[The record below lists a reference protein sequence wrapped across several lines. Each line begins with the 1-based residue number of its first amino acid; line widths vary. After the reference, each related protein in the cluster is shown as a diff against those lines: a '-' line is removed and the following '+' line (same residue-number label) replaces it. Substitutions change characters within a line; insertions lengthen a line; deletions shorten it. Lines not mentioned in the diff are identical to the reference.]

1 MTDPAAT
8 PPGTPPLSLDDYA
21 TLARHE
27 LPSDIWD
34 FIAGGAGRERT
45 LAANE
50 AAFDTVC
57 LRPKALPGFT
67 EPDTHIRV
75 LGARWAA
82 PLGVAPVAYHELAHG
97 DGETGTARAA
107 GGLGLPLVVSTFAS
121 QSLERVARDAS
132 APLWLQMYCFRDEEV
147 ARSLAGRAAAAG
159 YEALV
164 VTVDTPFV
172 GRRLRDLRNGFQ
184 VPPHIVPA
192 NLVEGLAEGARA
204 DDAAS
209 PAAHSRTA
217 FHPALDWSVVAR
229 LREWS
234 GLPVL
239 AKGVLSGEDAW
250 AALDAGVAGIIVSN
264 HGGRQLDGAP
274 ATLEVLPEVVAAV
287 GGRCP
292 VLMDGG
298 VRHGSDIV
306 VALAFGA
313 TAVLVGRPVLHG
325 LAVDGTA
332 GVHAVLSL
340 LMRELA
346 DTMALT
352 GRATVDAVDV
362 SVLAPR
368 AMHLRHLDLPY
379 RPKEQR

>member
-1 MTDPAAT
+1 MTFPAAT
-8 PPGTPPLSLDDYA
+8 AGPPPLTLDDYA
-21 TLARHE
+21 TLARRQ
-27 LPSDIWD
+27 LPRQDWD

-50 AAFDTVC
+50 ASFDTVS
-57 LRPKALPGFT
+57 LRPRALPGRT
-67 EPDTHIRV
+67 EPDTQVRI
-75 LGARWAA
+75 LGSRWAA

-97 DGETGTARAA
+97 DGESGTAKAA
-107 GGLGLPLVVSTFAS
+107 GALGLPVVVSTFAS
-121 QSLERVARDAS
+121 QTLERVARNAA
-132 APLWLQMYCFRDEEV
+132 APLWLQMYCFRDQEV
-147 ARSLAGRAAAAG
+147 TRSLARRAADAG

-164 VTVDTPFV
+164 VTVDTPFM

-192 NLVEGLAEGARA
+192 NLVDDLADGAQAR
-204 DDAAS
+204 DAAS

-217 FHPALDWSVVAR
+217 FDPALDWSVVAR

-234 GLPVL
+234 GLPVV
-239 AKGVLSGEDAW
+239 AKGVLSAEDAR

-274 ATLEVLPEVVAAV
+274 ATLEALPEVVAAV
-287 GGRCP
+287 EGRCP

-298 VRHGSDIV
+298 IRRGSDIV

-313 TAVLVGRPVLHG
+313 TAVLVGRPVLYG

-332 GVHAVLSL
+332 GVHAVLSIL
-340 LMRELA
+340 LRELA

-352 GRATVDAVDV
+352 GRATVDAVDL

-368 AMHLRHLDLPY
+368 AAHLRHLPHPL
-379 RPKEQR
+379 